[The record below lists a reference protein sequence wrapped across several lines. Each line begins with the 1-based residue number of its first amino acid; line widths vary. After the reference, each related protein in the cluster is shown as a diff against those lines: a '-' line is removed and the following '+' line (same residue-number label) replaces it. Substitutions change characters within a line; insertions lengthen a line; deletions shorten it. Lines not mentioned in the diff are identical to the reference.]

1 MNPLKELG
9 KYGQSV
15 WLDYIRRNLIA
26 SGELDKLILED
37 GLCGVTSNPAIFE
50 KAIVGSTDYSEALA
64 QLVLQKGMT
73 AKLMYERLAIA
84 DIQAAADILHPVYV
98 RTQKKDG
105 YVSLEVSPHLARN
118 AEGTIEEAKR
128 LWKEVNR
135 ENVMIKV
142 PGTDEGA
149 IAIQEL
155 IACGINVNVT
165 LLFSQEY
172 YAKAAEAFLS
182 GLELRV
188 KRGQEISHIASV
200 ASFFISRIDSLVE
213 KNIQELLKKVCDA
226 DKVAL
231 AHLVGKIAIA
241 NAKLTYHHFKEI
253 YRQKR
258 FQYLESKGAQKQ
270 RLLWAST
277 STKNPQYS
285 DVYYVE
291 ELIGPDTVDTIPP
304 ATFDAF
310 RKHGKVQ
317 ETLNIGLEEAG
328 DQMSALEKIGISFK
342 KVTDQ
347 LLGEGIVLFAEAFD
361 KLIAAI
367 EEKRKAGEVSSRKE
381 TPFQHAFV
389 AGTLAP
395 HIREMDVEEKESIAV
410 IHELNNWAD
419 NHKVHRLWA
428 RDASLWSNSDESNW
442 MGWLGISEVMLAEVE
457 ELVCFASEI
466 KGEKFT
472 DVVLLGMGGSSLCP
486 QVLERTFGKISGYPQ
501 LHVLDSTDP
510 AQVKSIEDGVDLKKT
525 LFVVS
530 SKSGGTLE
538 PNIFKQYFFEKVKA
552 FMPENPGRHFV
563 AITDPKSKLES
574 IAQQDQ
580 FRRVF
585 HGVTSI
591 GGRYSAL
598 SNFGMVPA
606 ALMGIDVK
614 RFLECAEEMVHACSP
629 TVLPRENPGVLLGV
643 MLGVM
648 AEFGKDKVTI
658 VASPA
663 IKDLGAWLEQLLAE
677 STGKEGKGLIP
688 VDREKLGWPSSYG
701 DDRIFA
707 YIRLDAN
714 PDLTQDK
721 ALDALEKAGH
731 PVVRLHMQDIYHLG
745 AEFFRWE
752 IATAVAGSIIGINAF
767 NQPDVEASKIA
778 TRQLTLDFE
787 KKGELPVK
795 IPVFEDKQFQL
806 FTDEKNKAAL
816 FSSLNADAGFSEY
829 LKALLNRM
837 NLGDYFDISA
847 FIEMN
852 DAHESV
858 LQECRE
864 IVRDARVVA
873 TCLGFGPRFLHSTG
887 QAYKGGPNTGVFLQV
902 TCDDKN
908 DLAIPEQKYSFGLVK
923 ECQARGDF
931 TVLAE
936 RNRRALRVH
945 IKGDLKSGLNA
956 LKAGIIQALK

>member
-15 WLDYIRRNLIA
+15 WLDYIRRNLMT
-26 SGELDKLILED
+26 SGELGKLIQED

-84 DIQAAADILHPVYV
+84 DIQAAADVLRPVYV
-98 RTQKKDG
+98 ATQKKDG

-128 LWKEVNR
+128 LWNEVNR
-135 ENVMIKV
+135 ENLMIKV
-142 PGTDEGA
+142 PGTDEGM

-155 IACGINVNVT
+155 IASGININVT

-172 YAKAAEAFLS
+172 YAKAAEAFFL

-188 KRGQEISHIASV
+188 KRGQGISHIASV

-213 KNIQELLKKVCDA
+213 KYIQALKQTASDA

-231 AHLVGKIAIA
+231 DHLVGKIAIA
-241 NAKLTYHHFKEI
+241 NAKLTYHYFKEL

-258 FQYLESKGAQKQ
+258 FQNLEAKGAQKQ

-277 STKNPQYS
+277 STKNPRYS

-317 ETLNIGLEEAG
+317 ETLTCGLEEAG
-328 DQMSALEKIGISFK
+328 DQMSTLEKKGISFRA
-342 KVTDQ
+342 VTDQ
-347 LLGEGIVLFAEAFD
+347 LLNEGIDLFAEAFD
-361 KLIAAI
+361 KLMAAI
-367 EEKRKAGEVSSRKE
+367 EEKLKAGVVSSKE
-381 TPFQHAFV
+381 IQPEHAFI

-395 HIREMDVEEKESIAV
+395 HIRDIDDEEKESIAV
-410 IHELNNWAD
+410 IHELNNWSD
-419 NHKVHRLWA
+419 NNKVHRLWA
-428 RDASLWSNSDESNW
+428 RDASLWSNSDEANW
-442 MGWLGISEVMLAEVE
+442 MGWLGITESVLAEVN
-457 ELVCFASEI
+457 ELVSFADEI
-466 KGEKFT
+466 KKEGFT

-486 QVLERTFGKISGYPQ
+486 QVLEKTFGKIAGYPQ

-552 FMPENPGRHFV
+552 FMADSAGTHFI
-563 AITDPKSKLES
+563 AITDAKSKLEN
-574 IAQQDQ
+574 IAQQDR
-580 FRRVF
+580 FRRIF

-648 AEFGKDKVTI
+648 AQFGKDKVTI

-663 IKDLGAWLEQLLAE
+663 IKELGAWLEQLLAE
-677 STGKEGKGLIP
+677 STGKQGKGLIP
-688 VDREKLGWPSSYG
+688 VDGEKLSWPSSYS

-707 YIRLDAN
+707 YVRLDSN
-714 PDLTQDK
+714 PDLIQDK

-778 TRQLTLDFE
+778 TRQLTIDFE
-787 KKGELPVK
+787 KTGTLPVQTP
-795 IPVFEDKQFQL
+795 IFEDKQFQL
-806 FTDEKNKAAL
+806 FTDEKNKEAL
-816 FSSLNADAGFSEY
+816 QSSLSADACLSDY
-829 LKALLNRM
+829 LKALFNQI

-852 DAHESV
+852 DAHEAI
-858 LQECRE
+858 LQECRDA
-864 IVRDARVVA
+864 VRDARMVA

-887 QAYKGGPNTGVFLQV
+887 QVYKGGPNIGVFLQV

-908 DLAIPEQKYSFGLVK
+908 DLAIPEQKYTFALVK

-931 TVLAE
+931 AVLVE
-936 RNRRALRVH
+936 RNRRALSVH
-945 IKGDLKSGLNA
+945 IKGDLKLGLNA
-956 LKAGIIQALK
+956 LKAAIIQALK